1 MARMH
6 TDEVDIDDDLVRELV
21 RVQFPEWA
29 DLPVR
34 RLVSGG
40 STNAIFRV
48 GTTLSA
54 RLPLTAGGVGGLHRE
69 ARWLPALASASPVQ
83 VPEVVAIG
91 QPGGDY
97 PFDWAIHRWIDGE
110 VLVEGRVA
118 DVDSIARD
126 LAAFV
131 IALRKV
137 DVTGAP
143 QAHRSG
149 TLVDQDAQTRSAVE
163 ELART
168 DESFDLDEVVA
179 VWESVVAVPGP
190 GAPARWIHSDL
201 MPSNLLSRDGQLAA
215 VIDFSTAGLGD
226 WAVDLIPAWNLLP
239 AAARPTFRDAVGVDD
254 HTWKRGRGWALSMA
268 LIQLPYYRGTNPVIC
283 GNARYVIKQVLG
295 G

>member
-29 DLPVR
+29 GLPVR

-48 GTTLSA
+48 GTKLSA

-69 ARWLPALASASPVQ
+69 ARWLPALASALPVQ

-91 QPGGDY
+91 RPGGDY
-97 PFDWAIHRWIDGE
+97 PFDWAVHRWIDGE
-110 VLVEGRVA
+110 VLIEGRVA
-118 DVDSIARD
+118 DADGIARD

-131 IALRKV
+131 TALGKV
-137 DVTGAP
+137 DMTGAP

-149 TLVDQDAQTRSAVE
+149 TLADQDAQTRYAVE

-179 VWESVVAVPGP
+179 VWDSMVAVPGP

-226 WAVDLIPAWNLLP
+226 RAVDLIPAWNLLP
-239 AAARPTFRDAVGVDD
+239 ATARATFRDAVGVDD
-254 HTWKRGRGWALSMA
+254 HTWERGRGWALSMA
-268 LIQLPYYRGTNPVIC
+268 LIQLPYYRETNPFISS
-283 GNARYVIKQVLG
+283 NARYVIKQVLAG
-295 G
+295 